1 MDGIRVNL
9 PLIYN
14 GSTNSYNISYS
25 TINEWNQIKSE
36 IEKKSKSK
44 LLLIDIPFGLED
56 IINEDL
62 FNKTTHLLYNNKEIN
77 SKLLDQRLKSFKMK
91 PLFWQLGSL
100 RRNNQIELSKEIVL
114 TLNMLIGGTPIII
127 YGEEIGLDQVNNKI
141 FSFLFF

>member
-1 MDGIRVNL
+1 
-9 PLIYN
+9 
-14 GSTNSYNISYS
+14 
-25 TINEWNQIKSE
+25 
-36 IEKKSKSK
+36 
-44 LLLIDIPFGLED
+44 
-56 IINEDL
+56 
-62 FNKTTHLLYNNKEIN
+62 
-77 SKLLDQRLKSFKMK
+77 MK